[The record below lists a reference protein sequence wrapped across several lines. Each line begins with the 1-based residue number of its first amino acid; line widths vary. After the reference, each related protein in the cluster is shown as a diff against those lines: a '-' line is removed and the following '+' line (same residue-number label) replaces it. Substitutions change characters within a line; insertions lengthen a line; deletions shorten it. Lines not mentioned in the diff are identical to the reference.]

1 MLPTVAALIA
11 PSPFGFIGCNV
22 LHEVGTFLFG
32 LALPGIEYS
41 GARV

>member
-32 LALPGIEYS
+32 LALPGVEYS
-41 GARV
+41 GVRV